1 MKRSTQL
8 KLGLVSTIP
17 VALAA
22 CTPAD
27 HNVTGMLKKSYDS
40 VQQCVDDKMPVDIC
54 SDAYMSAMAEHKRIA
69 PTYKTKDE
77 CEADFVAGYCAETS
91 NGLFMPKLGGFE
103 IAANYKIPA
112 SQAQELQ
119 SALNAPQASGGSNGG
134 GGNGFLTGLLLG
146 QMLNNGSARYYSEPV
161 YVYRDSRGS
170 FARSTLSRQ
179 IELGKTFQRSTQV
192 RSGSSYTASQKPSI
206 TSALKRPTTIN
217 TQPTT
222 VASASSSRSGFGT
235 QSAARSGWSFS
246 GGRSS
251 SGS

>member
-1 MKRSTQL
+1 MKRSSQL

-17 VALAA
+17 VALVA
-22 CTPAD
+22 CTPAEN
-27 HNVTGMLKKSYDS
+27 NVTGTLKKSYDS
-40 VQQCVDDKMPVDIC
+40 VQQCVDDKMPVDVC
-54 SDAYMSAMAEHKRIA
+54 SDAYMNAMAEHKRIA

-103 IAANYKIPA
+103 IAANYKMPA

-119 SALNAPQASGGSNGG
+119 NAYNASQPAGG
-134 GGNGFLTGLLLG
+134 GGAGGSNGFLTGMLLG
-146 QMLNNGSARYYSEPV
+146 QLLSNGNARYYSEPV

-192 RSGSSYTASQKPSI
+192 KSGSSYTANQKPSI

-217 TQPTT
+217 TTPTT
-222 VASASSSRSGFGT
+222 VATASSRSGFGT
-235 QSAARSGWSFS
+235 QSAARSGWGFS

-251 SGS
+251 SGG